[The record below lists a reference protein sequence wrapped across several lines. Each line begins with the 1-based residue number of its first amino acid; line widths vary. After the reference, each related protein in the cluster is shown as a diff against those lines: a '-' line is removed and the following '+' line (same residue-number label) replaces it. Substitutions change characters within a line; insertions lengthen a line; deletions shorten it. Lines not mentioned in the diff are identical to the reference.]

1 MTRLP
6 MRKIREAL
14 RLEASGLSTR
24 AMASSLGVGRTT
36 LREYL
41 GRARGARL
49 SWPLPDDLSDSALEE
64 LLFPRSPGTAHGAFP
79 QPDWT
84 YVHDELR
91 RKGVTLALLW
101 EEYRTVHPGGY
112 GYSRYCELYTRW
124 EGKLSPVM
132 RQRHPAGE
140 RLFVDYAGVTID
152 VVCPKTGEIKTAQLF
167 VATLGAS
174 NYTYVEASWTQTLPD
189 WISSHVR
196 TFEFFGGVPVQV
208 VCDNL
213 KSGVIKA
220 CFYDPAINRTYG
232 DMARHYDTVIVPARP
247 RKPKDKAKVEGAV
260 LLAERWILARLRNQR
275 FFGLDEV
282 NAAIRPLL
290 DQLNSKV
297 TRHLGASRRDLF
309 ERLDKPV
316 LKLLPVEPYVYAR
329 WKQCRAGLDYH
340 IDVDRHYYSV
350 PHQLL
355 KQKLWVRITARTVE
369 IFQKGQRVA
378 AHARSSGNRQH
389 STHRDHMPANHRFRE
404 DWTPERIRRQASK
417 IGPNTE
423 AFVEVVMRQR
433 KHPEQGYRTCL
444 GTMRLAKTFGRER
457 LEAACERALTINAHS
472 YTSLHSILKIEAVSP
487 PSVRGQGRTLDRKPR
502 PHATAKTKEEPAI
515 THPNIRGS
523 QYFH

>member
-24 AMASSLGVGRTT
+24 SMASSLGVGRTT

-41 GRARGARL
+41 GRARSAGL
-49 SWPLPDDLSDSALEE
+49 SWPLPDNLSDSALEE
-64 LLFPRSPGTAHGAFP
+64 LLFPRSPSVTRGAFT

-84 YVHDELR
+84 YVHGELR

-101 EEYRTVHPGGY
+101 EEYRAVHRDGY

-124 EGKLSPVM
+124 EGRLSPVM

-140 RLFVDYAGVTID
+140 RLFVDYAGATID
-152 VVCPKTGEIKTAQLF
+152 IICPKTGEIRTAQLF
-167 VATLGAS
+167 VASLGAS

-196 TFEFFGGVPVQV
+196 AFEFIGGVPVQV

-213 KSGVIKA
+213 KAGVTKA

-232 DMARHYDTVIVPARP
+232 DMANHYDTAIVPARP

-260 LLAERWILARLRNQR
+260 LLAERWIMARLRNQR
-275 FFGLDEV
+275 FFSLDEV

-290 DQLNSKV
+290 DQLNGKV

-309 ERLDKPV
+309 ERLDKPA
-316 LKLLPVEPYVYAR
+316 LKPLPVEPYVYAQ

-369 IFQKGQRVA
+369 IFHKGQRIASHV
-378 AHARSSGNRQH
+378 RMSGNRQH
-389 STHRDHMPANHRFRE
+389 STHHDHMPAHHRFR
-404 DWTPERIRRQASK
+404 DNWTPEKIRRQAAR
-417 IGPNTE
+417 IGSNTE

-433 KHPEQGYRTCL
+433 KHPEQGYRTCMGVL
-444 GTMRLAKTFGRER
+444 RLAKTFGRER
-457 LEAACERALTINAHS
+457 LEAACDRALQINAHS
-472 YTSLHSILKIEAVSP
+472 YSSLNSIL
-487 PSVRGQGRTLDRKPR
+487 RNGLDRQRRAP
-502 PHATAKTKEEPAI
+502 ATDGPAI
-515 THPNIRGS
+515 THPNIRGTK
-523 QYFH
+523 YFH

>member
-1 MTRLP
+1 

-14 RLEASGLSTR
+14 RLAASGLSTR
-24 AMASSLGVGRTT
+24 SMASSLGVGRTT

-41 GRARGARL
+41 SRARSAGL

-64 LLFPRSPGTAHGAFP
+64 LLFPRSPSVTRGAFP

-84 YVHDELR
+84 YVHNELR

-101 EEYRTVHPGGY
+101 EEYRTVHRDGY

-140 RLFVDYAGVTID
+140 RLFVDYGGTTVDII
-152 VVCPKTGEIKTAQLF
+152 CPKTGEIRTAQLF

-174 NYTYVEASWTQTLPD
+174 NYTYVEASWTQSLPD

-196 TFEFFGGVPVQV
+196 AFEFFGGVPVQV

-232 DMARHYDTVIVPARP
+232 DMARHYDTAIVPARP

-290 DQLNSKV
+290 DQLNNKV

-309 ERLDKPV
+309 ERLDKPA
-316 LKLLPVEPYVYAR
+316 LKPLPVEPYVYAQ

-350 PHQLL
+350 PHHLL

-369 IFQKGQRVA
+369 IFDKGQRVA

-404 DWTPERIRRQASK
+404 DWTPEKIRRQAAR

-423 AFVEVVMRQR
+423 TFVEVVMRQR

-444 GTMRLAKTFGRER
+444 GVLRLAKTFGRER

-472 YTSLHSILKIEAVSP
+472 YTSLHSILKN
-487 PSVRGQGRTLDRKPR
+487 GLDRKPR
-502 PHATAKTKEEPAI
+502 ARATDEPAI

>member
-1 MTRLP
+1 

-14 RLEASGLSTR
+14 RLASSGLSTR
-24 AMASSLGVGRTT
+24 SMASSLSVGRTT

-41 GRARGARL
+41 SRARRAGL
-49 SWPLPDDLSDSALEE
+49 SWPLADDLSDRALEE
-64 LLFPRSPGTAHGAFP
+64 LLFPRSPNIKRDPFP
-79 QPDWT
+79 QPDWA
-84 YVHDELR
+84 YVHGELR

-101 EEYRTVHPGGY
+101 EEYRGVHPGGY

-140 RLFVDYAGVTID
+140 RLFVDYAGATID
-152 VVCPKTGEIKTAQLF
+152 VVCPKTGEIRTAQLF

-196 TFEFFGGVPVQV
+196 AFEFIGGAPAQV

-232 DMARHYDTVIVPARP
+232 DMARHYGTAIVPARP

-260 LLAERWILARLRNQR
+260 LLVERWIVARLRNQQ
-275 FFGLDEV
+275 FFSLDEV

-290 DQLNSKV
+290 DQLNNKV
-297 TRHLGASRRDLF
+297 TRHLGASRKDLF
-309 ERLDKPV
+309 ERLDQPV
-316 LKLLPVEPYVYAR
+316 LKPLPVEPYVYAQ

-340 IDVDRHYYSV
+340 IDVERHYYSV
-350 PHQLL
+350 PYHLL

-369 IFQKGQRVA
+369 VFHKSQRVA
-378 AHARSSGNRQH
+378 SHSRSSGNRQH

-404 DWTPERIRRQASK
+404 DWTPEKIRRQAAR

-444 GTMRLAKTFGRER
+444 GVLRLAKTFGRER
-457 LEAACERALTINAHS
+457 LEAACDRALAINANS
-472 YTSLHSILKIEAVSP
+472 YTSLHSILKN
-487 PSVRGQGRTLDRKPR
+487 GLDRQCR
-502 PHATAKTKEEPAI
+502 TSATEDVAI

-523 QYFH
+523 EYFH